1 MIEVRNLTKRFGPV
15 LAVDDLSFSVAPGV
29 VTGFLGPNG
38 SGKTTTMRM
47 ILGLV
52 RPSSGTATIDGWSY
66 MDIPGGTVGA
76 VLDGVNAHP
85 RSTGRAHLGVY
96 AAMAGLP
103 RQRVAEVL
111 AQLEMTEFADRL
123 VGEYSTGMRQRLS
136 LATALLGDPRVL
148 LLDEPSNGLDPQGMA
163 WLRDLVRGLASD
175 GRTILISSHV
185 LSELEQVADHV
196 VVIRSGRLVTSGP
209 VASLGGSVVVV
220 KSPDAVRL
228 GALLGAPV
236 VDGELRVP
244 GIPAAEIADRAAAA
258 GLRIHELTP
267 SRSSLEEVF
276 LELTR

>member
-1 MIEVRNLTKRFGPV
+1 MIEVRNLTKRFGQV

-47 ILGLV
+47 VLGLV
-52 RPSSGTATIDGWSY
+52 RPTSGTATIDGMSY
-66 MDIPGGTVGA
+66 VDLPGGTVGA

-103 RQRVAEVL
+103 RRRVGDVL
-111 AQLEMTEFADRL
+111 AQLEMTEFADRPT
-123 VGEYSTGMRQRLS
+123 GEYSTGMRQRLN

-163 WLRDLVRGLASD
+163 WLRELLRRLASD

-185 LSELEQVADHV
+185 LSELEQVADEV

-209 VASLGGSVVVV
+209 VSSLRGAVVLV
-220 KSPDAVRL
+220 KSPDAARL
-228 GALLGAPV
+228 AKLLGVPAA
-236 VDGELRVP
+236 DGVLRVS
-244 GIPAAEIADRAAAA
+244 GLTAAEIADRAADA
-258 GLRIHELTP
+258 GLRVHELTP
-267 SRSSLEEVF
+267 LRSSLEEVF

>member
-15 LAVDDLSFSVAPGV
+15 LAVDDLTFSVAPGG

-38 SGKTTTMRM
+38 SGKTTTLRM

-52 RPSSGTATIDGWSY
+52 RPTAGTATIDGLPY
-66 MDIPGGTVGA
+66 VGLPGGTVGA

-103 RQRVAEVL
+103 RRRVGDVL
-111 AQLEMTEFADRL
+111 AQLEMTDFADRPA
-123 VGEYSTGMRQRLS
+123 GEYSTGMRQRLS

-163 WLRDLVRGLASD
+163 WLRELLRRLASD

-196 VVIRSGRLVTSGP
+196 VVINSGRLVTSGT
-209 VASLGGSVVVV
+209 VASLGGSVVLV
-220 KSPDAVRL
+220 KSPDAERL

-236 VDGELRVP
+236 ADGMLRVT
-244 GIPAAEIADRAAAA
+244 GRTAAEIADRAADA

-267 SRSSLEEVF
+267 VRSSLEDVF

>member
-1 MIEVRNLTKRFGPV
+1 MIEVRNLTKRFGQV

-47 ILGLV
+47 VLGLV
-52 RPSSGTATIDGWSY
+52 RPTSGTATIDGMSY
-66 MDIPGGTVGA
+66 VDLPGGTVGA

-85 RSTGRAHLGVY
+85 RSTGRAHLGVF

-103 RQRVAEVL
+103 RRRVGDVL
-111 AQLEMTEFADRL
+111 AQLEMTEFADRPT
-123 VGEYSTGMRQRLS
+123 GEYSTGMRQRLN

-163 WLRDLVRGLASD
+163 WLRELLRRLASD

-185 LSELEQVADHV
+185 LSELEQVADEV

-209 VASLGGSVVVV
+209 VSSLRGAVVLV
-220 KSPDAVRL
+220 KSPDAARL
-228 GALLGAPV
+228 AKLLGVPAA
-236 VDGELRVP
+236 DGVLRVS
-244 GIPAAEIADRAAAA
+244 GLTAAEIADRAADA
-258 GLRIHELTP
+258 GLRVHELTP
-267 SRSSLEEVF
+267 LRSSLEEVF

>member
-15 LAVDDLSFSVAPGV
+15 LAVDDLTFSVAPGA

-38 SGKTTTMRM
+38 SGKTTTLRM

-52 RPSSGTATIDGWSY
+52 RPTAGTATIDGLPYVDLPS
-66 MDIPGGTVGA
+66 GTVGA

-103 RQRVAEVL
+103 RRRVDDVL
-111 AQLEMTEFADRL
+111 AQLEMTDFADRPA
-123 VGEYSTGMRQRLS
+123 GEYSTGMRQRLS

-148 LLDEPSNGLDPQGMA
+148 LLDEPSNGLDPHGMA
-163 WLRDLVRGLASD
+163 WLRELLLHLAAD

-185 LSELEQVADHV
+185 LSELDQVADQV
-196 VVIRSGRLVTSGP
+196 VVINSGRLVTSGA
-209 VASLGGSVVVV
+209 VASLGGSVVLV
-220 KSPDAVRL
+220 KSPDAERL

-236 VDGELRVP
+236 ADGVLRVT
-244 GIPAAEIADRAAAA
+244 GRTAAEIADRAADA

-267 SRSSLEEVF
+267 VRSSLEEVF

>member
-52 RPSSGTATIDGWSY
+52 RPSSGTATIDGQSY
-66 MDIPGGTVGA
+66 VEVPRMVGA

-85 RSTGRAHLGVY
+85 RSTGRSHLGVY

-103 RQRVAEVL
+103 RRRVAEVL
-111 AQLEMTEFADRL
+111 AQLEMTEFADRP

-148 LLDEPSNGLDPQGMA
+148 LLDEPSNGLDPRGMA
-163 WLRDLVRGLASD
+163 WLRDLVRGQACD

-220 KSPDAVRL
+220 KSPDAARL

-236 VDGELRVP
+236 VDGELRVT
-244 GIPAAEIADRAAAA
+244 GLPAAEIADRAAAA